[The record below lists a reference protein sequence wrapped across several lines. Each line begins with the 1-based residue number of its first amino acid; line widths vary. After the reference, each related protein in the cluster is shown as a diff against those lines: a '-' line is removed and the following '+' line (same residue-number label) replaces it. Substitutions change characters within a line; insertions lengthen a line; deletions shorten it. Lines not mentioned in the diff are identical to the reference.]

1 MNLSLKAKLS
11 IGVTLII
18 LIISAARSYYFIAD
32 AHHSIEKKLVARG
45 EALSNSLA
53 RAAEDGLVSED
64 LDLIKKAAYI
74 VHSEDVKLTQVYST
88 IWDAI
93 DAYPLEK
100 LKAPPHPEAIS
111 HFRNSNT
118 QFYKQT
124 GENYDFYNAILF
136 KPSGDSPE
144 MSIGYVRLTI
154 SASSVYD
161 ESRKTLVNNIIFSVI
176 MAVTILIALNMLINH
191 LVINP
196 LSRLQK
202 SVTVFRSSGRHDI
215 VPVHSN
221 DEIGGLISSFNQ
233 MAETINKDAIEIS
246 KAGDVLRLS
255 EEKFSK
261 AFRSGPTLMAIS
273 TIKDGRFIDVN
284 DAFLRT
290 FGYEKEEVLGRTST
304 ELGIWADPE
313 ERNKTTDSLSKSRR
327 INNEEIVF
335 CKKTGEEL
343 TMLWS
348 VEVIDIEGRLC
359 MLVVAQDITDRKKLE
374 ARLLQ
379 AQKMESIGQLAG
391 GIAHDFNNILTAIIG
406 YAHILK
412 IKMEEG
418 DPLKSNI
425 DHILT
430 SSQRAANLVRSLLAF
445 SRQQISN
452 PVPVN
457 LNEIIED
464 LVKML
469 LRILGEHVELKLALS
484 GDLTVMAD
492 RVQMEQ
498 VIINLCTNARDSM
511 PDGGTLTI
519 RTGDIRLEKEFTEL
533 YGYGTPGEYAFISVS
548 DTGTGIDEKMKDRIF
563 EPFFTTKEVGKGTGL
578 GLSIVYGII
587 KQHNGYISCFSDVGK
602 GTTFTAYLP
611 MIKSAV
617 EESTAEEIPD
627 SGNATETV
635 LLAEDEE
642 DVRKL
647 TSQVLSE
654 AGYKVIVAVDGEDAV
669 DKFISNRD
677 RVDILLLDVIMP
689 GMNGQDVYNKAKE
702 MKPDIKAL
710 LFSGYPADF
719 IQKKIIVHNGLQLV
733 SKPLPPGELLKKI
746 REALGKPA

>member
-11 IGVTLII
+11 IWIALII
-18 LIISAARSYYFIAD
+18 IIIGAARTYQFI
-32 AHHSIEKKLVARG
+32 SGSNRVIEKKLIARG

-53 RAAEDGLVSED
+53 KAAEEGLVSED
-64 LDLIKKAAYI
+64 LDLIKKAEYI
-74 VHSEDVKLTQVYST
+74 VSSEDVRLVRVYST
-88 IWDAI
+88 IWDTI
-93 DAYPLEK
+93 DAFPLER
-100 LKAPPHPEAIS
+100 LKDPPHAEAIS
-111 HFRNSNT
+111 HFNNSNGP
-118 QFYKQT
+118 FYKKT
-124 GENYDFYNAILF
+124 DETYDFYNAILF
-136 KPSGDSPE
+136 KPSVDSPE
-144 MSIGYVRLTI
+144 LSIGYVRLTL
-154 SASSVYD
+154 SASPMYD
-161 ESRKTLVNNIIFSVI
+161 ESRKTLVDNITSSVI
-176 MAVTILIALNMLINH
+176 MTVIILIALNILINR

-196 LSRLQK
+196 VSRLQK
-202 SVTVFRSSGRHDI
+202 SITIFRSGGRHDM

-221 DEIGGLISSFNQ
+221 DEIGGLISAFNQ
-233 MAETINKDAIEIS
+233 MAETINKDAVEIQ
-246 KAGDVLRLS
+246 KAGDILRLS

-273 TIKDGRFIDVN
+273 TIKEGGFIEVN

-290 FGYEKEEVLGRTST
+290 FGYKNEEVIGRTSAD
-304 ELGIWADPE
+304 LGIWADTE
-313 ERNKTTDSLSKSRR
+313 VRNRIIDRLSKSGM

-348 VEVIDIEGRLC
+348 AEIIDIEGRQCILS
-359 MLVVAQDITDRKKLE
+359 VAQDITDRKKLE

-412 IKMEEG
+412 IKMAEG
-418 DPLKSNI
+418 DPLKTNI

-430 SSQRAANLVRSLLAF
+430 SSERAAHLVRSLLAF
-445 SRQQISN
+445 SRQQVSN

-457 LNEIIED
+457 INEIIED

-469 LRILGEHVELKLALS
+469 LRILGERVELKLALS

-492 RVQMEQ
+492 RVQVDQ

-519 RTGDIRLEKEFTEL
+519 RTGNISLEKEFTEL
-533 YGYGTPGEYAFISVS
+533 YGYGKPGEYAFMSVS

-587 KQHNGYISCFSDVGK
+587 KQHNGYITCFSEVGK

-611 MIKSAV
+611 MIKSRV
-617 EESTAEEIPD
+617 KESTTEEITN
-627 SGNATETV
+627 SEKATETV

-654 AGYKVIVAVDGEDAV
+654 AGYKVIEAVDGEDAV
-669 DKFISNRD
+669 AKFISNRD
-677 RVDILLLDVIMP
+677 KVDILLLDVIMP

-719 IQKKIIVHNGLQLV
+719 IQKKIIINNGLNLV
-733 SKPLPPGELLKKI
+733 SKPLPPRELLKKI
-746 REALGKPA
+746 REALGK